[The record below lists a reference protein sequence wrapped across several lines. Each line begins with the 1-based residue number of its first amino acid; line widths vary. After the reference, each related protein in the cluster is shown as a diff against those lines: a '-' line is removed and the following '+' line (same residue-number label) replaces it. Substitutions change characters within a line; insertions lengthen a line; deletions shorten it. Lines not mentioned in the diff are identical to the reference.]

1 MRKESEGK
9 HVRIPGYFVQNPR
22 TGLYFRFNDDKTG
35 VVADVPAKLVKQKAS
50 VFLEEHFVYLPAD
63 GIRTELD
70 PGTRLAMALRKSTEN
85 RNRFLMKEVLSIAQ
99 SKRRARER
107 KKKEER
113 ERKMKYALQKDKK

>member
-9 HVRIPGYFVQNPR
+9 HVRIPGYFVQDAR

-50 VFLEEHFVYLPAD
+50 VFLEEHFMYLPAD

-70 PGTRLAMALRKSTEN
+70 PGTRLAMALKKGAKE
-85 RNRFLMKEVLSIAQ
+85 RNRFLIKEIMIAAQ
-99 SKRRARER
+99 NKRRLRER
-107 KKKEER
+107 KRKEER